1 MAGLWGNC
9 VKIRR
14 AYFRVAGSLSSSAS
28 LRFATEHLSPEGASF
43 GFDAD
48 PGDRGVRPVGAQPL
62 RGRADSDPPAILR
75 EAGWRASPPDHRG
88 WLQRDAVPD
97 RLRGDPE
104 AERRDRRRGRRA
116 G

>member
-14 AYFRVAGSLSSSAS
+14 AYFRVAGPLSSSAS

-48 PGDRGVRPVGAQPL
+48 AGDRGARPPGPQLL
-62 RGRADSDPPAILR
+62 RGRADPNPPAILR
-75 EAGWRASPPDHRG
+75 EAGWRAPPADHRG
-88 WLQRDAVPD
+88 RVQRDAVPD

-104 AERRDRRRGRRA
+104 AERRDRRR
-116 G
+116 